1 MNPDILKKKPFYLSD
16 GDIAWVK
23 NTASSLSIREKVA
36 QLFLPVCMDLGIEN
50 IDRLLS
56 YKPGGMHRFST
67 APAEALRS
75 SALYAQDRSEV
86 PLLMSSDLE
95 FGILGTMG
103 SGGTNFQTQLG
114 VAASAEKER
123 DAERMARI
131 AAREGRMLGFNWSF
145 TPVVDINYN
154 FRSHITALRSF
165 GSDHAVV
172 GDLGSRYIRV
182 LQDEGMAA
190 CAKHW
195 PGDGVD
201 ERDQHLVTT
210 ANTLTMEDWRRSY
223 GFVYRKMIDADVLT
237 IMSAHIT
244 LPAYDREVDLR
255 TPIER
260 VLPASISRTLNVG
273 LLREELGFNGLI
285 ISDATGMAGLTALGR
300 REEIVPQV
308 INGGCDIFLFSVDD
322 EMDFGILLN
331 ATERGVISRERL
343 DEALLRIL
351 GLKASLGLHKHKAA
365 GSLVPTEKE
374 ATRILGNAEHQEWCT
389 QCVKSSIRLVKDS
402 QGLLPIAADTHRR
415 VLLIQSEPPAFLG
428 SASELRFRDYLENEG
443 FNVTVMSEDVYPS
456 SDAFDLAIYLLNQ
469 TRFFG
474 RGSFFAP
481 WAELHKGLMKSMMR
495 FWNSIPTLMISFANP
510 YHLYDAPRVK
520 TLINAYSP
528 IDQIQREV
536 VALIT
541 GKGRFQGGDPV
552 DPFCGL
558 EDARL

>member
-75 SALYAQDRSEV
+75 SALHAQDRSEV

-244 LPAYDREVDLR
+244 LPAYDREVDPG

-260 VLPASISRTLNVG
+260 VLPASISRTLNVV

-365 GSLVPTEKE
+365 GSLVPTEKRRRE
-374 ATRILGNAEHQEWCT
+374 SLEMPNTANGALNA
-389 QCVKSSIRLVKDS
+389 SS
-402 QGLLPIAADTHRR
+402 RR
-415 VLLIQSEPPAFLG
+415 YVS
-428 SASELRFRDYLENEG
+428 
-443 FNVTVMSEDVYPS
+443 
-456 SDAFDLAIYLLNQ
+456 
-469 TRFFG
+469 
-474 RGSFFAP
+474 
-481 WAELHKGLMKSMMR
+481 
-495 FWNSIPTLMISFANP
+495 
-510 YHLYDAPRVK
+510 
-520 TLINAYSP
+520 
-528 IDQIQREV
+528 
-536 VALIT
+536 
-541 GKGRFQGGDPV
+541 
-552 DPFCGL
+552 
-558 EDARL
+558 